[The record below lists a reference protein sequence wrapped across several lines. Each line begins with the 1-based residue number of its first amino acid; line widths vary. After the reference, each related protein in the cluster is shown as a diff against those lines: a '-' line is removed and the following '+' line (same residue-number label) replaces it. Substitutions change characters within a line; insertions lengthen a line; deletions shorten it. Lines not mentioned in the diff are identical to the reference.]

1 MNSAGNGKQGIEKA
15 RSAGKYRGRMV
26 DLERY
31 NAINRLLASGSS
43 WNVVQKTI
51 KCSRSTISSAIKYSS
66 LAVSAQYADPEVES
80 KKSAAIILWVHVEN
94 RSKFTRGKKAVREKI
109 TWMLLTSYQG
119 QKLNDTEIRIMI
131 QFVDDADLK
140 EQIDEILDEIHQIA
154 DFRNCEIIDLSLQE
168 ESSGRYWG

>member
-1 MNSAGNGKQGIEKA
+1 
-15 RSAGKYRGRMV
+15 MV

-51 KCSRSTISSAIKYSS
+51 KCSRSTISSAIKYTS
-66 LAVSAQYADPEVES
+66 LAVSTQCAVPVPVPEVES
-80 KKSAAIILWVHVEN
+80 KKSVAIILWVHVEN
-94 RSKFTRGKKAVREKI
+94 GSKFTRGKKAVREKI

-168 ESSGRYWG
+168 ESSGRYWDEYDGGWK